1 MTIFNL
7 PLEEEMGENK
17 PYLKAFLLDR
27 MPGEKELP
35 PAVMIC
41 PGGGYSHLSPREA
54 EPIAMAFA
62 ARGYQAFVLYYSLL
76 PKRFPQPLVDA
87 AKAMAAIRSHSAEWR
102 TDPQRIAVCGFS
114 AGGHL
119 AGAIS
124 TLAGDPAIEQAGFT
138 AQQVRPNASIL
149 CYAVLATPEGD
160 QGSEYFANEVLQ
172 ADRGPDHWKAANL
185 DQAVTRENPPAFL
198 WHTAGDHT
206 VIPAHSLRMAGAL
219 SQNGVPFELHI
230 FPRGDHGLAL
240 ATERTCNGKDEMI
253 LPEVAQWMELCCS
266 WLKRTL

>member
-102 TDPQRIAVCGFS
+102 TDPQRIAVCGFF
-114 AGGHL
+114 AGK
-119 AGAIS
+119 GA
-124 TLAGDPAIEQAGFT
+124 DRPC
-138 AQQVRPNASIL
+138 QVRPNASIL